1 MHGTTAKPAPRK
13 KSRKAFWLK
22 QLHTWHWVSSAISLI
37 GLLLFAIT
45 GFTLNHAA
53 EIEGSPVTVEKK
65 VQLPAPLLATIKP
78 DDAPDAKKPLP
89 PPVAD
94 WVQTNLPVTR
104 ATGNAEWSSGEIYLA
119 LPRPGGDGWVAIDR
133 ETGEVTNETTNR
145 GWIAWLNDLH
155 KGRNAG
161 TVWKWF
167 IDIFV
172 LACVVFS
179 LTGLVLLQL
188 HARHRPS
195 TWPLVAAGLIIPA
208 ILAIYFI
215 H

>member
-1 MHGTTAKPAPRK
+1 LPQQRSQGRT

-53 EIEGSPVTVEKK
+53 EIEGSPVVVESSG
-65 VQLPAPLLATIKP
+65 QLPAAMLPLIAP

-89 PPVAD
+89 PQVGQWVAKTFN
-94 WVQTNLPVTR
+94 VK
-104 ATGNAEWSSGEIYLA
+104 AGGEAEWSADEVYLA

-133 ETGEVTNETTNR
+133 ASGAATAESTDR
-145 GWIAWLNDLH
+145 GWISYLNDLH
-155 KGRNAG
+155 KGRNSGEA
-161 TVWKWF
+161 WKWF
-167 IDIFV
+167 IDVFAF
-172 LACVVFS
+172 ACLVFA
-179 LTGLVLLQL
+179 LTGLCLLQL
-188 HARHRPS
+188 HAARRKS
-195 TWPLVAAGLIIPA
+195 TWPLVAAGLAIPTA
-208 ILAIYFI
+208 IAVFFI